1 MRRTPAT
8 WTLIGINVAV
18 FLITG
23 VRSGFQFD
31 LEHMVRF
38 GADNGVLTLS
48 GQWWRLVTS
57 MFLHFNFL
65 HIVSNMACL
74 FFLGRLAEREVGSGV
89 FLGSYLLAGTAGSVA
104 SVMMNPTVV
113 SAGASGA
120 VFGTAGLLLPVL
132 LNRLRRKSP
141 TAPKELWYVIRFSGY
156 NLVYSFVPGVD
167 ATAHFGGFIAGILLG
182 FALWDSPAW
191 ALSPRRLR
199 LTFTGATLI
208 VGVGAAEAHTSNRVP
223 PGGYV
228 SVIGDSLFVMPA
240 PYLAT
245 SIAPD
250 IRALEKRLATVPDS
264 ASVYVALA
272 TAYGSVGR
280 SQEAVAV
287 LLRGVHRMPKNVEL
301 LTALGSAELNTGNLD
316 HAIVEFDAALA
327 LSPGSAD
334 SRYNLAT
341 ALLDRAQSESGRR
354 GAEDSMKADVRR
366 ILSLPAA
373 TSEEMKSLQTT
384 ARALLPKRK

>member
-120 VFGTAGLLLPVL
+120 VFGIAGLLLPVL
-132 LNRLRRKSP
+132 PNRLRRKSP
-141 TAPKELWYVIRFSGY
+141 TAPKELWCTG
-156 NLVYSFVPGVD
+156 
-167 ATAHFGGFIAGILLG
+167 
-182 FALWDSPAW
+182 
-191 ALSPRRLR
+191 LR
-199 LTFTGATLI
+199 
-208 VGVGAAEAHTSNRVP
+208 
-223 PGGYV
+223 
-228 SVIGDSLFVMPA
+228 
-240 PYLAT
+240 
-245 SIAPD
+245 
-250 IRALEKRLATVPDS
+250 
-264 ASVYVALA
+264 
-272 TAYGSVGR
+272 
-280 SQEAVAV
+280 
-287 LLRGVHRMPKNVEL
+287 
-301 LTALGSAELNTGNLD
+301 
-316 HAIVEFDAALA
+316 
-327 LSPGSAD
+327 
-334 SRYNLAT
+334 
-341 ALLDRAQSESGRR
+341 
-354 GAEDSMKADVRR
+354 
-366 ILSLPAA
+366 
-373 TSEEMKSLQTT
+373 
-384 ARALLPKRK
+384 